1 MEHTYDFYKPDLSSE
16 YPIVDG
22 KLSIQCYLRAL
33 DQCYQRFAS
42 RASAAGAHFTIS
54 DAGFFAFHS
63 PFTKLVQKSVA
74 RLKLNDFMRDPNP
87 DTGKGGLYA
96 GLEQLK

>member
-42 RASAAGAHFTIS
+42 RASTAGAPFTIS

-87 DTGKGGLYA
+87 DTGEGRLYA